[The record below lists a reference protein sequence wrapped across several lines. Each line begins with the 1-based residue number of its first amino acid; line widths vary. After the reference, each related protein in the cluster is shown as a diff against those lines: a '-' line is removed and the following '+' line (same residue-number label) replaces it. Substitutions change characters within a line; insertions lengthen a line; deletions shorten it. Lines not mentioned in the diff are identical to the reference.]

1 MILRTLIW
9 IWAIS
14 FLFMF
19 IWLKMNKK
27 WVNDFYNEKYT
38 EFTFEFF
45 EILLYLVSFVIAPIL
60 AATTLITE
68 IVGWFY
74 IKYQKIRL
82 LIILSKLKDN
92 EAKKELR
99 TLIKNVKL

>member
-19 IWLKMNKK
+19 VWLKMNKK

-38 EFTFEFF
+38 EFTFEFY
-45 EILLYLVSFVIAPIL
+45 ELLLYLVSFIIAPLL
-60 AATTLITE
+60 APITMFTE
-68 IVGWFY
+68 IIGWVY
-74 IKYQKIRL
+74 IKWKKVVL
-82 LIILSKLKDN
+82 LIKISKLKDN